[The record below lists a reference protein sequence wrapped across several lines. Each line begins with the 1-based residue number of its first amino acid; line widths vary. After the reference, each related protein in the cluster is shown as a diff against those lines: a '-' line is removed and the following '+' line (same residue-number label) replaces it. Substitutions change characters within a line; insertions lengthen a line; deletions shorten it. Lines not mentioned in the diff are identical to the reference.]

1 MLDLLEIG
9 VKSRVVVGEKT
20 FMRLPLMLQIGRIFK
35 KDNSPLPLEREVRGE
50 IAKVSAKRTSFF
62 RPWAK
67 RDAAIASMQE
77 GLEALAG
84 TIVAIRDGQDKQGRR
99 QDEMLAYLSHLPE
112 ILHSLPEA
120 HRIQAETLKSI
131 GQQLQQ
137 QMTQT
142 NRVGEILEK
151 ISTGGD
157 QQKETLEAIKGEV
170 ANMGGQSQNV
180 ASNLRQVGEA
190 MEDVTRNSSRN
201 AQVLELMH
209 EKFEDRSEE
218 LERRLKR
225 QGVLIVILVVVSMLM
240 AGAAGGVVW
249 WVVKHGAGN

>member
-1 MLDLLEIG
+1 M
-9 VKSRVVVGEKT
+9 
-20 FMRLPLMLQIGRIFK
+20 PLMLQIGRIFK
-35 KDNSPLPLEREVRGE
+35 KDNSSLPLEREIRGGE

-84 TIVAIRDGQDKQGRR
+84 VMTNMRDNIDKQGRR

-131 GQQLQQ
+131 GQQIQQ
-137 QMTQT
+137 QSAAA
-142 NRVGEILEK
+142 NRVGEMLEK
-151 ISTGGD
+151 ISNGGVE
-157 QQKETLEAIKGEV
+157 QKETLEAIKGEV
-170 ANMGGQSQNV
+170 ANMGGHSENV
-180 ASNLRQVGEA
+180 AQNLRHVGEA

-218 LERRLKR
+218 IERRLKR
-225 QGVLIVILVVVSMLM
+225 QGVLIVVLVIVAMLM

-249 WVVKHGAGN
+249 WVVKHGSVQ

>member
-1 MLDLLEIG
+1 
-9 VKSRVVVGEKT
+9 
-20 FMRLPLMLQIGRIFK
+20 MRMPLMLQIGRIFK
-35 KDNSPLPLEREVRGE
+35 KDHSTLPLQREVSKGE
-50 IAKVSAKRTSFF
+50 IARVSAKRTSFF

-84 TIVAIRDGQDKQGRR
+84 VMTNMRDNIEKQGRR

-120 HRIQAETLKSI
+120 HRIQAENLKTIS
-131 GQQLQQ
+131 QQIQQ
-137 QMTQT
+137 QTAQT

-151 ISTGGD
+151 LSSGGVE
-157 QQKETLEAIKGEV
+157 QKETLEAIKGEV
-170 ANMGGQSQNV
+170 ATMGGHSEHV
-180 ASNLRQVGEA
+180 ASNLRHVGDA
-190 MEDVTRNSSRN
+190 MEGVTRNSERN

-218 LERRLKR
+218 MERRLKR
-225 QGVLIVILVVVSMLM
+225 QGVLIVVLVVVSMLM
-240 AGAAGGVVW
+240 AGAAGGVIF
-249 WVVKHGAGN
+249 WVVKHSGG